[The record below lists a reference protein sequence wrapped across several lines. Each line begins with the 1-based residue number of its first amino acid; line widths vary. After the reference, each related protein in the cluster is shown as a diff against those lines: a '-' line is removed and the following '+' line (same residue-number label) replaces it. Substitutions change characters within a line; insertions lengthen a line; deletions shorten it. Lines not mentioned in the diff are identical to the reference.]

1 MKRPLNYDFE
11 KKKHLKVI
19 LIIAFQKIQT
29 RIQTIELSH
38 KYLVFRLNRIVFKFS
53 NKILKER

>member
-1 MKRPLNYDFE
+1 MKRPLNYDLK
-11 KKKHLKVI
+11 KKKHLEVI
-19 LIIAFQKIQT
+19 LIIAFQKIPT

-38 KYLVFRLNRIVFKFS
+38 KYLAFRLNRIVFKFS